1 MGKTSKNPSKQ
12 DTNKKE
18 MKRARGR
25 YEVVEVPY
33 DMLEFWNTT
42 TKYDLIK
49 VDYTTGYRST
59 DLVDA
64 EKMYY

>member
-12 DTNKKE
+12 DPTKKE

-42 TKYDLIK
+42 TKYDPDC
-49 VDYTTGYRST
+49 VDYTYNKLG
-59 DLVDA
+59 VDA